1 MLDRG
6 VARPGDAIA
15 GGGVVTSGTYSPSLE
30 RGIGMAYVPSA
41 RSQPGTA
48 IEVDV
53 RGRAREGLIATRP
66 LLDR

>member
-6 VARPGDAIA
+6 VARSGDPVA

-30 RGIGMAYVPSA
+30 QGIGMAYLPAA
-41 RSQPGTA
+41 RAQAGEA

-53 RGRAREGLIATRP
+53 RGRVREGHVATRP